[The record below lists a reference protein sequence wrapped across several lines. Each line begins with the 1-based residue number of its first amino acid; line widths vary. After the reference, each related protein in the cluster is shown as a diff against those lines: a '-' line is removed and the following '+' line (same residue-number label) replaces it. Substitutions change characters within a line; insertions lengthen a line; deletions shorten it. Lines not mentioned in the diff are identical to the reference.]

1 MKTIK
6 RGGLIG
12 ISLVLAIMLIGIV
25 SASGVGY
32 PGNPV
37 EMLRGETK
45 TVSLNIQSLPSE
57 GDLTYKV
64 TLTGGLDIV
73 APLTQDTYLVKAGTS
88 NTYVPVVITIP
99 EDASI
104 GQKTTVSLKFSTVA
118 GTSAGTGTV
127 VTLGTGMSV
136 KFDVIVVEKGG
147 AKPLPITWIIVGI
160 VVLILLIW
168 LISASRKKRKK

>member
-6 RGGLIG
+6 RGEFIG
-12 ISLVLAIMLIGIV
+12 ASLVLAIMLIGIV

-37 EMLRGETK
+37 EMFRGETK
-45 TVSLNIQSLPSE
+45 TVSLNIQSLSSE

-73 APLTQDTYLVKAGTS
+73 APLTQDTYFVKAGTS

-99 EDASI
+99 EDAPI
-104 GQKTTVSLKFSTVA
+104 GQKTPVTLKFSTVA
-118 GTSAGTGTV
+118 GTDTEAGTV
-127 VTLGTGMSV
+127 VTLGTGMTVS
-136 KFDVIVVEKGG
+136 FNVIVVEKE
-147 AKPLPITWIIVGI
+147 AKQFPTTWIIVGI
-160 VVLILLIW
+160 LVLILLIW
-168 LISASRKKRKK
+168 LISAGRKKRKK